1 MLRVIKSDDVWFSE
15 IFSCQYDSDSLNE
28 LKFNA
33 LVLILLNHYL
43 NTGAVFIIYFK
54 MIVTIS
60 KIVLR
65 EHLVFV
71 PMLASYGS
79 VESNSQFLWFCH
91 YNHSRLAKKKLMP
104 LCNLISTKIKP
115 IMIGSSFSLLHISCM
130 SLSGDFS
137 FDGFYPLW
145 LARVFICTVVN
156 WQLLCYHGKITS

>member
-1 MLRVIKSDDVWFSE
+1 MLRVIKSD
-15 IFSCQYDSDSLNE
+15 DSDSLNE

-43 NTGAVFIIYFK
+43 NTGPVFIIYFK

-79 VESNSQFLWFCH
+79 VESNSQFL
-91 YNHSRLAKKKLMP
+91 
-104 LCNLISTKIKP
+104 
-115 IMIGSSFSLLHISCM
+115 
-130 SLSGDFS
+130 
-137 FDGFYPLW
+137 
-145 LARVFICTVVN
+145 
-156 WQLLCYHGKITS
+156 

>member
-43 NTGAVFIIYFK
+43 NTGPVFIIYFK
-54 MIVTIS
+54 MIVTVS

-65 EHLVFV
+65 EHHVFV

-91 YNHSRLAKKKLMP
+91 YNHSRLAQKKLMP

-115 IMIGSSFSLLHISCM
+115 IMIGSSFSFTSAACLCLEIFHLM
-130 SLSGDFS
+130 DFILCDWLECS
-137 FDGFYPLW
+137 FAL
-145 LARVFICTVVN
+145 
-156 WQLLCYHGKITS
+156 